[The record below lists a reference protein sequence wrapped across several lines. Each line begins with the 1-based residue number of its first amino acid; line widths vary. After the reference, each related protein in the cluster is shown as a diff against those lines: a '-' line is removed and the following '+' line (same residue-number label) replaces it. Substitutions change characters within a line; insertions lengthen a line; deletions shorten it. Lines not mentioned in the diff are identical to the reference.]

1 MSMSNRHHLKF
12 ALLISIGC
20 LSYLFW
26 ISYDHLFDRNLHFV
40 FCDVG
45 QGDAILMQ
53 IGTWQMLV
61 DGGPPGRAA
70 LDCLHQHLPWWDKTL
85 EYMVATHPDADHIGG
100 LDEVLRSYK
109 VLNTLVNGDNKQT
122 AVFEGFNQLLQAEH
136 KQGMKFISIAQGDYL
151 QPVENMTINV
161 LSPRE
166 RKRVT
171 NPLNVT
177 TSETMLQDNI
187 QTQKREESDAND
199 RSIALKIDYYQIGV
213 LLMGDLPKAGEQALC
228 QSGLLERVK
237 ILKVGHH
244 GSKTSSDPCLI
255 MRTLPEIN
263 IISVGKNNR
272 FGHPSPEVEARLLS
286 SGSQIMRTDQLGTI
300 ELVTNGQRVWV
311 E

>member
-1 MSMSNRHHLKF
+1 MPNHYHFKF
-12 ALLISIGC
+12 ALLISIFC
-20 LSYLFW
+20 LTYLLW
-26 ISYDHLFDRNLHFV
+26 ISYDHLFDRNLHFI

-53 IGTWQMLV
+53 IGNWQMLV

-85 EYMVATHPDADHIGG
+85 EYMVATHPDADHVGG

-109 VLNTLVNGDNKQT
+109 VLNVLVNGDNKQT
-122 AVFEGFNQLLQAEH
+122 AVFEGFNQLLQAER
-136 KQGMKFISIAQGDYL
+136 KQGMKLTSVAQGDHL
-151 QPVENMTINV
+151 QPVENLTINI

-171 NPLNVT
+171 NPLNQAL
-177 TSETMLQDNI
+177 SENMLQDKKLTNTSQEI
-187 QTQKREESDAND
+187 DTNA
-199 RSIALKIDYYQIGV
+199 RSIALKVDYNQVSV
-213 LLMGDLPKAGEQALC
+213 LLMGDLPKEGEQALC
-228 QSGLLERVK
+228 QSGLLERVE
-237 ILKVGHH
+237 ILKIGHH
-244 GSKTSSDPCLI
+244 GSKTSTDPCLI
-255 MRTLPEIN
+255 MRTLPEIS
-263 IISVGKNNR
+263 IVSVGKNNR

-300 ELVTNGQRVWV
+300 ELVTNGQRVRV